1 MEEKTYTVMEL
12 AETLGAA
19 RTTVNDWLSR
29 YTQYIDF
36 KMVGRRRVYT
46 EATLAV
52 LREISELRNK
62 GLGGPEI
69 ETELAK
75 THAVRP
81 VAEDP
86 LFAAMGE
93 EMPKQNEPEKSA
105 SAPVPVPTDEFAM
118 IAKQQSDELGR
129 MFAESF
135 RDMADRMNSLE
146 KKADKAERK
155 VWLGYGFVFVL
166 LAALIVLGMLFF
178 QRQNRTDRE
187 NRAADVQQK
196 EAIQAVNDKTVK
208 LTGSAE
214 DMQKGIS
221 ELKKGLDSQKKEF
234 DKALREMKSANE
246 REVAALKDNFAK
258 EKKEQLQR
266 MEQISAEKNREIEE
280 LKKQNNASAQKIKEL
295 EQNIKK

>member
-1 MEEKTYTVMEL
+1 MEEKTYTVLEL

-19 RTTVNDWLSR
+19 RTTLNDWLAR

-62 GLGGPEI
+62 GLAGPEI

-93 EMPKQNEPEKSA
+93 EMPKQNETEKSA
-105 SAPVPVPTDEFAM
+105 SAPVPVPADEFAM

-146 KKADKAERK
+146 RKANKAERK

-166 LAALIVLGMLFF
+166 LAALIVLGVLFF
-178 QRQNRTDRE
+178 QRQIRTDRE

-214 DMQKGIS
+214 NMRKGIS

-234 DKALREMKSANE
+234 DRALREMKSANE

-266 MEQISAEKNREIEE
+266 MEQLAAEKNREIEQ
-280 LKKQNNASAQKIKEL
+280 LKKQNADSAQKIKEL
-295 EQNIKK
+295 EQNVKK

>member
-75 THAVRP
+75 NHAVRP

-93 EMPKQNEPEKSA
+93 EMPKQNEPEKPA
-105 SAPVPVPTDEFAM
+105 SAPVPVPTDEFAI

-166 LAALIVLGMLFF
+166 LAALIVLGVLFF
-178 QRQNRTDRE
+178 QRQDRTDRE
-187 NRAADVQQK
+187 NRAAGVQQK

-266 MEQISAEKNREIEE
+266 MEQISAEKNREIEQ
-280 LKKQNNASAQKIKEL
+280 LKKQNDASAQKIKEL

>member
-105 SAPVPVPTDEFAM
+105 SAPVPTDEFAM

-166 LAALIVLGMLFF
+166 LAALIVLGVLFF

>member
-1 MEEKTYTVMEL
+1 
-12 AETLGAA
+12 
-19 RTTVNDWLSR
+19 
-29 YTQYIDF
+29 
-36 KMVGRRRVYT
+36 MVGRRRVYT

-62 GLGGPEI
+62 GLAGPEI

-93 EMPKQNEPEKSA
+93 EMPKQNETEKSA
-105 SAPVPVPTDEFAM
+105 SAPVPVPADEFAM

-146 KKADKAERK
+146 RKANKAERK

-166 LAALIVLGMLFF
+166 LAALIVLGVLFF
-178 QRQNRTDRE
+178 QRQIRTDRE

-214 DMQKGIS
+214 NMRKGIS

-234 DKALREMKSANE
+234 DRALR
-246 REVAALKDNFAK
+246 DNFAK

-266 MEQISAEKNREIEE
+266 MEQLAAEKNREIEQ
-280 LKKQNNASAQKIKEL
+280 LKKQNADSAQKIKEL
-295 EQNIKK
+295 EQNVKK